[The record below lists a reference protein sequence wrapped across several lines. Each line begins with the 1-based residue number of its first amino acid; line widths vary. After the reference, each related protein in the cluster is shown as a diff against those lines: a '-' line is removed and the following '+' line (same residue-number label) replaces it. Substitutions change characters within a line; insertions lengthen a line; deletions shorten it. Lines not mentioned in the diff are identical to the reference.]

1 MALQTETAS
10 EVLAQLCLA
19 FAAKRNKPMTME
31 DLILD
36 PQPQQTKVNGKW
48 SYTANG
54 GLNMATIRSLQ
65 SVVKSH
71 ISFSNTS
78 FQRDFVEFVARPLN
92 PGAKM
97 SSTND
102 WWVNAQGKNMKF

>member
-19 FAAKRNKPMTME
+19 FAAKRNRAMTMQ

-36 PQPQQTKVNGKW
+36 PQPTQTKVRGRWTITN
-48 SYTANG
+48 SG
-54 GLNMATIRSLQ
+54 GLNMNTIRSLQ
-65 SVVKSH
+65 SIVKSH
-71 ISFSNTS
+71 ISFNNTS

-92 PGAKM
+92 PAARW
-97 SSTND
+97 SCLLYTSD
-102 WWVNAQGKNMKF
+102 AADE